1 MGEIS
6 PPSPQRFEP
15 MHHFT
20 YHDGILHAE
29 DVSLPRL
36 ADEVGTPF
44 YCYATAT
51 LERHYQVFTAAL
63 AGLPAHIHYAVKAN
77 ANMAVVRTLADLG
90 AGADVVS
97 EGELRLALAAGISPK
112 RIVFSGVG
120 KTAAEITLALD
131 HDILQLNV
139 ESEPELEAIS
149 RIAVAS
155 GRVARVAL
163 RVNPDIDASTHHKIT
178 TGRKENKFGIAW
190 TQAPAVFRYAAGL
203 PCIEVVGLATHI
215 GSQIT
220 DLHPFRDAFRRVRSL
235 VFQLRTENFP
245 IRRIDLGGG
254 LGVPYDN
261 DAALPP
267 QPAAYAAVI
276 RETLGDC
283 GCEILLEPGRL
294 IVANAGMLV
303 TRVLYVKEGASRTF
317 VIVDAAM
324 NDLVRP
330 TLYDAFHAIL
340 PVVAPPPHTAP
351 RVVDVVGPVCE
362 TGDTFA
368 TQRPL
373 PPVRAGA
380 LLALASAGAYGAVM
394 ASSYNLRPLVP
405 EVIVKG
411 GRFAVVRRRP
421 SYAEMLALESLPPW
435 LTPP

>member
-1 MGEIS
+1 
-6 PPSPQRFEP
+6 
-15 MHHFT
+15 MHHFA

-36 ADEVGTPF
+36 AAEVATPF

-51 LERHYQVFTAAL
+51 LERHYQVFAAAL
-63 AGLPAHIHYAVKAN
+63 AGLPAHVHYAVKAN

-97 EGELRLALAAGISPK
+97 EGELRLALAAGIPPE

-120 KTAAEITLALD
+120 KTAAEIALALD

-149 RIAVAS
+149 RIAA

-163 RVNPDIDASTHHKIT
+163 RVNPDINASTHHKIT

-190 TQAPAVFRYAAGL
+190 TQAPAVFRHAAGL
-203 PCIEVVGLATHI
+203 PGIEVVGLATHI

-220 DLHPFRDAFRRVRSL
+220 DLQPFRDAFQRVRSL
-235 VFQLRTENFP
+235 IFQLRADGFP

-254 LGVPYDN
+254 LGVPYDS

-283 GCEILLEPGRL
+283 ACEILLEPGRL
-294 IVANAGMLV
+294 IVANAGILV
-303 TRVLYVKEGASRTF
+303 TRVVYVKEGESRTF

-340 PVVAPPPHTAP
+340 PVVAPPPHAAT

-373 PPVRAGA
+373 PPVRAGD
-380 LLALASAGAYGAVM
+380 LLALAGAGAYGAVM

-411 GRFAVVRRRP
+411 ERFAVVRRRP
-421 SYAEMLALESLPPW
+421 SHAEMLALESLPPW
-435 LTPP
+435 LASP